1 MKTTVNFSDFCDA
14 FNLMGRKDQFTY
26 DGLRVLFDYFEEYE
40 ESTGEEIE
48 LDVIAIC
55 CDFNEEYC
63 SEIADNYNIDISD
76 CIDEVGIVEKVR
88 EYLDYH
94 TQVAGETDD
103 GNIIYV
109 AF

>member
-1 MKTTVNFSDFCDA
+1 MKTSINKYDFRDAFQKAGRENNFS
-14 FNLMGRKDQFTY
+14 Y
-26 DGLRVLFDYFEEYE
+26 DGLGVLFDYFEEYE

-55 CDFNEEYC
+55 CEFNESTPE
-63 SEIADNYNIDISD
+63 EIRDDY
-76 CIDEVGIVEKVR
+76 GIEGDLMD
-88 EYLDYH
+88 YLLDH
-94 TQVAGETDD
+94 TQVAGVTED

>member
-1 MKTTVNFSDFCDA
+1 MKTTVNKYDFRDA
-14 FNLMGRKDQFTY
+14 FQKAGRGNNFSY
-26 DGLRVLFDYFEEYE
+26 EGLSVLFDYFEEYE

-48 LDVIAIC
+48 LDVIGIC

-63 SEIADNYNIDISD
+63 SEIAANYNIDISD
-76 CIDEVGIVEKVR
+76 CIDEVGIVETVR
-88 EYLDYH
+88 EYLQDR
-94 TQVAGETDD
+94 TSVAGETKE